1 MRLFE
6 RLVVYGNSAEVESIQ
21 DGYQAAMDQL
31 STDTEDVAAQLC
43 VNTAA
48 DWGLKLWEAFL
59 GIKTDSTMDEQTR
72 REAIKAKLRG
82 AGTTTVAMIENVA
95 ESYTNGEVDVT
106 EDAPNYRF
114 IITFTSQHGRPPGLE
129 SLKAAIEDIKPA
141 HLAVSYVFTYTTHAE
156 LARMTHGALA
166 AYTHE
171 QIRVLE
177 VI

>member
-6 RLVVYGNSAEVESIQ
+6 RLVVYNNSAEVESIQ
-21 DGYQAAMDQL
+21 DGYQAAVDEMTAD
-31 STDTEDVAAQLC
+31 
-43 VNTAA
+43 AA
-48 DWGLKLWEAFL
+48 DVMAQIFVDTATWALPEWERFL
-59 GIKTDSTMDEQTR
+59 GINTDASMDQQTR

-82 AGTTTVAMIENVA
+82 AGTTTVSMIENVA
-95 ESYTNGEVDVT
+95 ESYTNGEVSVT

-114 IITFTSQHGRPPGLE
+114 IITFTSQRGRPPGLE

-141 HLAVSYVFTYTTHAE
+141 HLAVSYVFTYTTHEE

-166 AYTHE
+166 AYAHE